1 VGRHATPDSETRNL
15 SGWRTALLGFLI
27 LSVVATII
35 GVWRLWPAT
44 EEPAVS
50 PEFATAFNLNHT
62 QVEGTVTLV
71 DGLACN
77 SPSVGTAFTDSPAVP
92 LQPSDERCRRA
103 LVDLTSGE
111 NNGLRTMLVTYGMSG
126 EPVLETGDQ
135 ILLTETV
142 TEDGSRVYTF
152 SDYQRG
158 STLLVWAVII
168 ALTIIFFAA
177 WRGVRALGGLVVTFA
192 GIALFLLPSLARGG
206 DPLALAIVTGA
217 AILIVVVPLVHGVN
231 WKSASALGGTL
242 IALGIA
248 ALMARVAIDS
258 TDLRGLGSQDNLNI
272 LVYLP
277 EVSILGL
284 MLCGFIIGTLGVLN
298 DVTISQSST
307 VNELAQLDPQASP
320 WRLFLGAMKV
330 GRDHISSMVYTLVLS
345 YTGAALP
352 LLLLLSVAER
362 PLSQILTSDIMATEL
377 LRSGVGALAL
387 TLAVPLTTLIA
398 AWTVPGNQQERGK
411 EPDPASDGAP
421 DVPTI
426 RN

>member
-1 VGRHATPDSETRNL
+1 MGRHATPDSETRNL

-284 MLCGFIIGTLGVLN
+284 MLCGFIIGAYSTMSPSPSPPPSMNSPSWIRRPAPGGC
-298 DVTISQSST
+298 SS
-307 VNELAQLDPQASP
+307 
-320 WRLFLGAMKV
+320 
-330 GRDHISSMVYTLVLS
+330 GR
-345 YTGAALP
+345 
-352 LLLLLSVAER
+352 
-362 PLSQILTSDIMATEL
+362 
-377 LRSGVGALAL
+377 
-387 TLAVPLTTLIA
+387 
-398 AWTVPGNQQERGK
+398 
-411 EPDPASDGAP
+411 
-421 DVPTI
+421 
-426 RN
+426 

>member
-1 VGRHATPDSETRNL
+1 M
-15 SGWRTALLGFLI
+15 
-27 LSVVATII
+27 I
-35 GVWRLWPAT
+35 GVWRLWPVA

-71 DGLACN
+71 DDLACN
-77 SPSVGTAFTDSPAVP
+77 SPSVGTAFADSPAVP

-111 NNGLRTMLVTYGMSG
+111 NEGLRTMLVTYGMSG
-126 EPVLETGDQ
+126 EPVLETGDE

-158 STLLVWAVII
+158 STLLVWAVVI
-168 ALTIIFFAA
+168 ALTIILFAA

-192 GIALFLLPSLARGG
+192 GIALFLLPSLARGE
-206 DPLALAIVTGA
+206 DALALAIVTGA

-248 ALMARVAIDS
+248 ALLAHVAIDS

-320 WRLFLGAMKV
+320 WRLFIGAMKV

-352 LLLLLSVAER
+352 LLLLLSVANR

-398 AWTVPGNQQERGK
+398 AWTVPEHHQKQS
-411 EPDPASDGAP
+411 A
-421 DVPTI
+421 
-426 RN
+426 

>member
-1 VGRHATPDSETRNL
+1 HTAGRETVVGRHATPDSETRNL

-387 TLAVPLTTLIA
+387 TL
-398 AWTVPGNQQERGK
+398 
-411 EPDPASDGAP
+411 
-421 DVPTI
+421 
-426 RN
+426 

>member
-1 VGRHATPDSETRNL
+1 MGRHAAPDRGTRKL
-15 SGWRTALLGFLI
+15 SWWRVALLGFLLI
-27 LSVVATII
+27 SVVATMI
-35 GVWRLWPAT
+35 GVWRLWPVA

-71 DGLACN
+71 DDLACN
-77 SPSVGTAFTDSPAVP
+77 SPSVGTAFADSPAVP

-111 NNGLRTMLVTYGMSG
+111 NEGLRTMLVTYGMSG
-126 EPVLETGDQ
+126 EPVLETGDE

-158 STLLVWAVII
+158 STLLVWAVVI
-168 ALTIIFFAA
+168 ALTIILFAA

-192 GIALFLLPSLARGG
+192 GIALFLLPSLARGE
-206 DPLALAIVTGA
+206 DALALAIVTGA

-248 ALMARVAIDS
+248 ALLAYVAIDS

-320 WRLFLGAMKV
+320 WRLFIGAMKV

-352 LLLLLSVAER
+352 LLLLLSVANR

-398 AWTVPGNQQERGK
+398 AWTVPEHHQKQS
-411 EPDPASDGAP
+411 A
-421 DVPTI
+421 
-426 RN
+426 

>member
-1 VGRHATPDSETRNL
+1 MGRHTTPDTRTGRL
-15 SGWRTALLGFLI
+15 SGWRITLLGFLI
-27 LSVVATII
+27 LSVLATLI
-35 GVWRLWPAT
+35 GVWRLWPAA

-50 PEFATAFNLNHT
+50 PEFATTFNLNHT
-62 QVEGTVTLV
+62 QVEGTVTMV
-71 DGLACN
+71 DGLACS
-77 SPSVGTAFTDSPAVP
+77 SPSAGTAFTGSPAVP
-92 LQPSDERCRRA
+92 LQESDERCRRA
-103 LVDLTSGE
+103 LVDLISGE
-111 NNGLRTMLVTYGMSG
+111 NAGMRTMLVTYGMSG
-126 EPVLETGDQ
+126 EPVLEAGDE

-158 STLLVWAVII
+158 STLLAWAMVI
-168 ALTIIFFAA
+168 ALTIIIFAA
-177 WRGVRALGGLVVTFA
+177 WRGVRALVGLVVTFA

-206 DPLALAIVTGA
+206 DALALAIVTGA

-248 ALMARVAIDS
+248 ALLAHVAIDS

-307 VNELAQLDPQASP
+307 VNELSQLDPETSP

-352 LLLLLSVAER
+352 LLLLLSVADR

-387 TLAVPLTTLIA
+387 TLAVPLTTMIA
-398 AWTVPGNQQERGK
+398 AWTVPEISQK
-411 EPDPASDGAP
+411 PDSARTEGARP
-421 DVPTI
+421 
-426 RN
+426 